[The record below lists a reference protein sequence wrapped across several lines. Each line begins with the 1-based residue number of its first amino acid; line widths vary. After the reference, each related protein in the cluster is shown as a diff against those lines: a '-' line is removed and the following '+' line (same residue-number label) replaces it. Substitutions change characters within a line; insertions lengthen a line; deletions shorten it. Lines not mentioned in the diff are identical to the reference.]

1 MSSKKSNTGIR
12 RVSAVGLDEVPDAT
26 SGKTGVKLQ
35 DKYEMF
41 SIPDNSQGEF
51 LAIRIISG
59 LIGTKTHWVA
69 LEGKDDGIFSVPKP
83 CLSYDPAT
91 LRHDEDITCPYCQ
104 AEEWFKEHDIKVK
117 AGKMEGNPARSS
129 VEYVCNAIPRELQ
142 EDIKPKI
149 TKEEEAESGIIQ
161 KGSKSKTPVR
171 VIRLT
176 PGLVA
181 KIKDIQK
188 LNVHRVKFKDKDTG
202 KVVEERKAM
211 PIYHPKYGQD
221 INIKFNDKA
230 KSPGDYYAVQRDDKT
245 PLTEEELEYLKWD
258 IEAWPFVNEADTES
272 EAGSEIRKFKGKHWD
287 RYRKHSK
294 IQKDEDYDEDDDIDD
309 EDDEDEDDEPRN
321 KKSKSKQKSSKSKA
335 KSSRHDDDDEDEDDD
350 YDDDDLDDEDE
361 DDEDEPPRKS
371 KAGSKS
377 KKRPVDED
385 EDDEVDEDEDDED
398 DEDEDD
404 DLDDE
409 DEDEDDEPPRKSK
422 SKAKSTAKSKS
433 KKRPVD
439 DEDED
444 EDEDEDDRP
453 AKKSSKAASKKSA
466 KNSRYDEDDEDEDD
480 DLDDEDED
488 EDDEPPRKSKSKA
501 KSKKRPVDDEDEDDD
516 LDDDEDDEPAPK
528 SKSKAKSKKRPV
540 DDEDEDDDLDDEDD
554 EDEPPRKSKSKA
566 KSKKRP
572 VDDEDYDDD
581 LPF

>member
-1 MSSKKSNTGIR
+1 
-12 RVSAVGLDEVPDAT
+12 
-26 SGKTGVKLQ
+26 
-35 DKYEMF
+35 MF

-129 VEYVCNAIPRELQ
+129 VEYICNAIPRELQ

-272 EAGSEIRKFKGKHWD
+272 EAESEIRKFKGKHWD

-309 EDDEDEDDEPRN
+309 EDDEDEDDEPRS
-321 KKSKSKQKSSKSKA
+321 KKSKSKQKSSKAKA
-335 KSSRHDDDDEDEDDD
+335 KSSRHD
-350 YDDDDLDDEDE
+350 
-361 DDEDEPPRKS
+361 
-371 KAGSKS
+371 
-377 KKRPVDED
+377 
-385 EDDEVDEDEDDED
+385 DEDDED

-404 DLDDE
+404 EEDEDYDDDLDE
-409 DEDEDDEPPRKSK
+409 DEEDDDEPPRK

-444 EDEDEDDRP
+444 EDEDD
-453 AKKSSKAASKKSA
+453 
-466 KNSRYDEDDEDEDD
+466 KNSSLAEFHRV
-480 DLDDEDED
+480 
-488 EDDEPPRKSKSKA
+488 R
-501 KSKKRPVDDEDEDDD
+501 R
-516 LDDDEDDEPAPK
+516 
-528 SKSKAKSKKRPV
+528 
-540 DDEDEDDDLDDEDD
+540 
-554 EDEPPRKSKSKA
+554 
-566 KSKKRP
+566 
-572 VDDEDYDDD
+572 
-581 LPF
+581 